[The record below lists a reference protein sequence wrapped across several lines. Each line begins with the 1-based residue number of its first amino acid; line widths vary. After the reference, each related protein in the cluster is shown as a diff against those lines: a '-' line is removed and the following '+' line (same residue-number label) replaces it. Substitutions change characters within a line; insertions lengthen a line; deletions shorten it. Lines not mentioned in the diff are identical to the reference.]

1 MSSWC
6 SCAPPS
12 LGVCSVCAVPCFFVS
27 FKLSHFSCNG
37 NRNKNKAVNLENKS
51 ASLLPFHLNFSVPA
65 VVSGTQH
72 SLYNAAWYRR
82 AGTGQL
88 QQCWLR
94 ARLDGNG
101 RLLHQGSE
109 IQCHAARE
117 GAWTSDRK
125 SLRATA
131 SSGEE
136 DSCEIKNHNLTVALL
151 KGLENRTSRD
161 LKEELWSVPEQVSCR

>member
-37 NRNKNKAVNLENKS
+37 NRNKNKAVNLENKT

-72 SLYNAAWYRR
+72 SLYNAAWYQR
-82 AGTGQL
+82 AGTGQCSSAGFGHVWMVMAGCCTRDQRSSAML
-88 QQCWLR
+88 QGKVHERVIERAWEPQLQVVKRIRVRLR
-94 ARLDGNG
+94 
-101 RLLHQGSE
+101 
-109 IQCHAARE
+109 I
-117 GAWTSDRK
+117 T
-125 SLRATA
+125 
-131 SSGEE
+131 
-136 DSCEIKNHNLTVALL
+136 I
-151 KGLENRTSRD
+151 
-161 LKEELWSVPEQVSCR
+161 